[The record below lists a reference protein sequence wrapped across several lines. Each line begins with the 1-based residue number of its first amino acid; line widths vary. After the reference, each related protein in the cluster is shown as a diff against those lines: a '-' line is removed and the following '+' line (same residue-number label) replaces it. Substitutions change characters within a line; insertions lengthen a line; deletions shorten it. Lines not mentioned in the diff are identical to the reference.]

1 MSGAAYDLGIA
12 GAGAVGG
19 NLALSIADHGYSV
32 AAYDENEIN
41 LRGLQIEPQGR
52 SIEATNSLA
61 EFAALLGA
69 PRTVMIL
76 AAAGPPVDR
85 IINALAPHLSRGDLV
100 IDAGNSYFKDTD
112 MRSRMLAEKE
122 IQLLGV
128 GISGGEQGA
137 RLGASVMPGGPARAY
152 ERMRGVFQDIA
163 AKVNGE
169 PCVAY
174 LGPGSAGH
182 YVNMV
187 HNGIERGVMQLI
199 AETYDLM
206 SRGLGMSEAAIRQVY
221 ANWYVSEASSSLL
234 GILARRLGDNND
246 DIGATLF
253 DLSLGEAAQN
263 GSGRWTSLEASDLD
277 VMTPTIDVAVAIQ
290 MLSSLEEGRAA
301 LRRLL
306 GRRPIPYI
314 GKPDVLIGQMKRA
327 LHAGMILT
335 FSQGLALLRAASEV
349 YNYGLALDEVAR
361 IWRGSIIRS
370 PMLQDVYDAFY
381 VQPHLGNLLADS
393 QFAHQVRMR
402 REDLRAVVRLAVE
415 LGLPAPAFTT
425 SLTYYDAHREHSTD
439 VAQSLVT
446 SGDLPVGHE
455 KRMRHGQ
462 LAPRPMVR

>member
-1 MSGAAYDLGIA
+1 MRGAAYDLGIA

-32 AAYDENEIN
+32 AAYDEDELA
-41 LRGLQIEPQGR
+41 LRGLRIETQGR
-52 SIEATNSLA
+52 SIEATGSIA

-85 IINALAPHLSRGDLV
+85 LINALVPHLGPGDLI

-128 GISGGEQGA
+128 GISEGEQGA
-137 RLGASVMPGGPARAY
+137 RLGASIMPGGPARAY
-152 ERMRGVFQDIA
+152 ERMRGVFHDIA

-169 PCVAY
+169 PCVAH

-206 SRGLGMSEAAIRQVY
+206 GRGLGMSEAAIREVY
-221 ANWYVSEASSSLL
+221 ANWYVSEVSSSLL
-234 GILARRLGDNND
+234 GILARRLGGNGDG
-246 DIGATLF
+246 IGASLV
-253 DLSLGEAAQN
+253 DLSIGAAALN
-263 GSGRWTSLEASDLD
+263 GSGRWTALEASDLG

-301 LRRLL
+301 LRKLL
-306 GRRPIPYI
+306 GRRPIPYV
-314 GKPDVLIGQMKRA
+314 GKPDVLIGQIKRA
-327 LHAGMILT
+327 LCAGMILT
-335 FSQGLALLRAASEV
+335 FSQGMALLKVASEV
-349 YNYGLALDEVAR
+349 YGYDLALDEVAR

-370 PMLQDVYDAFY
+370 PMLQEVYDAFY
-381 VQPHLGNLLADS
+381 VQPHLENLLADS
-393 QFAHQVRMR
+393 QFAHQARMR
-402 REDLRAVVRLAVE
+402 REDLRAVVRLAGE
-415 LGLPAPAFTT
+415 LGMPAPAFTA
-425 SLTYYDAHREHSTD
+425 SLTYYDVHREQSVD
-439 VAQSLVT
+439 VSRRVETLDVRQASAWRVLPT
-446 SGDLPVGHE
+446 S
-455 KRMRHGQ
+455 
-462 LAPRPMVR
+462 